1 MKIIERQSIFL
12 YVNRKNETV
21 FKEEIY
27 LKSSLN
33 VEFLENKMK
42 FINYPFKA
50 SDIYFKKEILLSEI
64 EVCIENFIPP
74 VIQTKKKE
82 LLFIS
87 AVQKEPL
94 LQFCK
99 KSKIPV
105 IQKNENWA
113 DILEIFLDIDVTKEE
128 LEICYKRLKE
138 NGISKELCDRIRKE
152 VCDKMIAY
160 NFSSCLWEW
169 VHLGLYDVLEAS
181 LGILSGKKY
190 CMEPKEFQKFYWEAM
205 KIEFMGKNGI

>member
-1 MKIIERQSIFL
+1 MKSRL
-12 YVNRKNETV
+12 A
-21 FKEEIY
+21 
-27 LKSSLN
+27 
-33 VEFLENKMK
+33 VEFLENKIK
-42 FINYPFKA
+42 FIEYPFQA

-87 AVQKEPL
+87 AVQKEQL
-94 LQFCK
+94 LEFCK

-113 DILEIFLDIDVTKEE
+113 DILEIFLDIDITKEE
-128 LEICYKRLKE
+128 LEFCYKRLKE
-138 NGISKELCDRIRKE
+138 NGISKELCDMIRKE
-152 VCDKMIAY
+152 VWNKMIAY
-160 NFSSCLWEW
+160 NFASCLWEW

-181 LGILSGKKY
+181 LGIFSGKKY
-190 CMEPKEFQKFYWEAM
+190 CMEQKEFQKFYWQAM